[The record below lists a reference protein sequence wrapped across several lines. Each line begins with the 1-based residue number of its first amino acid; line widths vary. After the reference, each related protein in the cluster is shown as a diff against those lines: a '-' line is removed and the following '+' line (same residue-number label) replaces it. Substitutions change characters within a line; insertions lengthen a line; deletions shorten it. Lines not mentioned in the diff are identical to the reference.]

1 MNLKEIARKVRINI
15 INQVA
20 DAASGHPGGSL
31 SAAEIL
37 TLLYFEIMNID
48 SLDDPQRDRFVLS
61 KGHASPLL
69 YGIFAEKGFI
79 DRSELR
85 DFRKLGSRLQGHP
98 DMKRLPGVEISTGS
112 LGLGCSAAAGIALAG
127 KTDGSSYKVYTLL
140 GDGELQEGVVWEAFM
155 AAAHYKLDNLT
166 VIIDNNNLQIDGKVD
181 EVMSVY
187 PIKEKLES
195 FGFNVCTAD
204 GHDFESLRSAFGA
217 AKNTSGRPNAVIAS
231 TIKGKGVSFMQNN
244 PGWHGKAPDSGQ
256 RAQALKELGGS
267 DE

>member
-1 MNLKEIARKVRINI
+1 MNLKKIAQQVRTDI

-31 SAAEIL
+31 SAVEIL

-48 SLDDPQRDRFVLS
+48 SLSDPQRDRFVLS

-69 YGIFAEKGFI
+69 YSIFAQKGFI
-79 DRSELR
+79 EHSELS

-112 LGLGCSAAAGIALAG
+112 LGLGCSAAAGMALAG
-127 KTDGSSYKVYTLL
+127 KTDAASFRVYTLL

-155 AAAHYKLDNLT
+155 AASHYRLDNLT

-195 FGFNVCTAD
+195 FGFNVQTAD
-204 GHDFESLRSAFGA
+204 GHDFESLRSAFSA
-217 AKNTSGRPNAVIAS
+217 AKNSSGKPNAVIAS

-244 PGWHGKAPDSGQ
+244 PGWHGKAPDSEQ